1 MVGDGSAAESQ
12 VWIDAFRAIAGCDL
26 DEPMFGGTFDLVEGT
41 IDGTDDAVFIVGA
54 FDYGADTKYVR
65 VIGAGRVDGLVVAAS
80 FVVANAQDNDATI
93 TRASDVLT
101 SMLAER

>member
-41 IDGTDDAVFIVGA
+41 IDGTDDA
-54 FDYGADTKYVR
+54 
-65 VIGAGRVDGLVVAAS
+65 GRVDGLVVAAS